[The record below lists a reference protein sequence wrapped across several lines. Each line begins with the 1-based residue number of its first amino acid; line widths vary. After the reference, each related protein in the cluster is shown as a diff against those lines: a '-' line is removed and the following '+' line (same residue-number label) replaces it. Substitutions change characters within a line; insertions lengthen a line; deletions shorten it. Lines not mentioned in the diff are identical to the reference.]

1 MWENGKNDKAS
12 MVLWTHQEREN
23 MANTTIQGPQSV
35 NVRKITHL
43 KEDTKEGI
51 QEYDFIQKSSK
62 DEFLVN

>member
-1 MWENGKNDKAS
+1 MENAKNYKAS
-12 MVLWTHQEREN
+12 MLLWTDEEREN
-23 MANTTIQGPQSV
+23 MANTTIQSPQSA

-51 QEYDFIQKSSK
+51 QEYDLIQKSSK